1 MARALW
7 RVLREMCDLRS
18 RDRTMRVGGSACAW
32 VSGSGLSFLIPSP
45 RCRAEQLMGWFSRLL
60 SPLKYQDAKDG
71 TFTATMCAALGVCR
85 RAPSALVRRT
95 PATHTLTVWRRPRGS
110 LGAHAHAAAFTT
122 TTAVEEGGIA
132 AMYSAASFEARLLM
146 SVDSG
151 TLSST
156 RLLLQRSSVVHAPTD
171 GPTA

>member
-1 MARALW
+1 MG
-7 RVLREMCDLRS
+7 RVPSGASHERCEI
-18 RDRTMRVGGSACAW
+18 CA
-32 VSGSGLSFLIPSP
+32 VSGSHKCASVGRRDRVHGF
-45 RCRAEQLMGWFSRLL
+45 RD
-60 SPLKYQDAKDG
+60 QD
-71 TFTATMCAALGVCR
+71 C
-85 RAPSALVRRT
+85 PSATALPGGTTNGFAFVITAQVPRPPYT
-95 PATHTLTVWRRPRGS
+95 CHTYATHTLTVWRRPRGS

-146 SVDSG
+146 SVDGG

-171 GPTA
+171 GPAA